1 MGNYSPSKIE
11 EDHRRQEMLNVR
23 PKPIT
28 PPPIGYSD
36 TDLASD
42 VSVEDIRIDRY
53 ISTDTVYYDSCD
65 DLLSN

>member
-53 ISTDTVYYDSCD
+53 ISTDTVRYDSSD